1 MEPHIGQRLGS
12 YRLEAWLGEG
22 AVGIVYRAVRE
33 PDGAIVALKIL
44 RDELTDDEVFRRRFT
59 HEAKAATEVE
69 HRNLV
74 RVLDAGESGGRFYL
88 AARYVDGR
96 SLADRLGADGPLPLP
111 GMLRLVTEVGSGL
124 QALHERGLVHRD
136 VKPSN
141 VLLDA
146 DGTAALGDF
155 GLAKGRAYTVLTRP
169 GQVLGTLDYLAP
181 ELIRGAPAGPASDI
195 YALGCV
201 AFECLAG
208 TPPFAGR
215 SVLQVGVAHLQ
226 EEPPDPVAGRSD
238 VPSAVS
244 WAVRRVLAKDPGR
257 RPQTALAFSRML
269 QVAAE
274 PVDREGGA
282 RCSP

>member
-1 MEPHIGQRLGS
+1 MRQSRGMELDIGERLGS
-12 YRLEAWLGEG
+12 YRLEARLGEG
-22 AVGIVYRAVRE
+22 AMGVVYRAVRD
-33 PDGAIVALKIL
+33 PDGAIVALKVL
-44 RDELTDDEVFRRRFT
+44 RDELAGDEVFRRRFT
-59 HEAKAATEVE
+59 REAKAAAEVE

-74 RVLDAGESGGRFYL
+74 RVLDAGESDGRFYL
-88 AARYVDGR
+88 AVRYVDGR
-96 SLADRLGADGPLPLP
+96 SLADRLADGPLPLP
-111 GMLRLVTEVGSGL
+111 GTLRLIAEVAGGL
-124 QALHERGLVHRD
+124 QAIHERGLVHRD

-146 DGTAALGDF
+146 DETAALGDF

-208 TPPFAGR
+208 APPFAGR
-215 SVLQVGVAHLQ
+215 SVLQVGVAHLRQ
-226 EEPPDPVAGRSD
+226 EPPDPVAGRSD

-244 WAVRRVLAKDPGR
+244 WAVRQALAKEPDR
-257 RPQTALAFSRML
+257 RPQTALAFSRL
-269 QVAAE
+269 LHVAA
-274 PVDREGGA
+274 GA
-282 RCSP
+282 HRP

>member
-1 MEPHIGQRLGS
+1 MQQSRNMEPDIGERLGS
-12 YRLEAWLGEG
+12 YRLEARLGEG
-22 AVGIVYRAVRE
+22 AMGVVYRAVRE
-33 PDGAIVALKIL
+33 PDGAIVALKVL
-44 RDELTDDEVFRRRFT
+44 RDELANDEVFRRRFN

-74 RVLDAGESGGRFYL
+74 PVLDAGESDGRFYL
-88 AARYVDGR
+88 ASRYVAGR
-96 SLADRLGADGPLPLP
+96 SLADRLDADGPLTLP
-111 GMLRLVTEVGSGL
+111 ELLRLIAEVGRGL

-169 GQVLGTLDYLAP
+169 GQILGTLDYLAP

-208 TPPFAGR
+208 APPFAGR

-226 EEPPDPVAGRSD
+226 QEPPDPAAGRSD

-244 WAVRRVLAKDPGR
+244 WAIRRTMAKEPDG
-257 RPQTALAFSRML
+257 RPQTALAFSHML
-269 QVAAE
+269 QIAA
-274 PVDREGGA
+274 GA
-282 RCSP
+282 HRP

>member
-1 MEPHIGQRLGS
+1 MRQSGGMEPDIGERLGP
-12 YRLEAWLGEG
+12 YRLEARLGEG
-22 AVGIVYRAVRE
+22 AMGVVYRAVRD
-33 PDGAIVALKIL
+33 PDGAIVALKVL
-44 RDELTDDEVFRRRFT
+44 RDELADDEVFRRRFT
-59 HEAKAATEVE
+59 REAKAATEVE

-74 RVLDAGESGGRFYL
+74 RVLDAGDSGGRFYL

-96 SLADRLGADGPLPLP
+96 SLADRLGADGPLPLT
-111 GMLRLVTEVGSGL
+111 GLLRLVTEVGGGL

-141 VLLDA
+141 ILLDA
-146 DGTAALGDF
+146 DGTAALCDF

-208 TPPFAGR
+208 APPFAGR
-215 SVLQVGVAHLQ
+215 SVLQVGVAHLRQ
-226 EEPPDPVAGRSD
+226 EPPDPVAGRSD

-244 WAVRRVLAKDPGR
+244 WAVRRALAKEPGR

-269 QVAAE
+269 HVAADAHR
-274 PVDREGGA
+274 P
-282 RCSP
+282 

>member
-1 MEPHIGQRLGS
+1 MELDIGERLGS
-12 YRLEAWLGEG
+12 YRLEARLGEG
-22 AVGIVYRAVRE
+22 AMGVVYRAVRD
-33 PDGAIVALKIL
+33 PDGAIVALKVL
-44 RDELTDDEVFRRRFT
+44 RDELAGDEVFRRRFT
-59 HEAKAATEVE
+59 REAKAAAEVE

-74 RVLDAGESGGRFYL
+74 RVLDAGESDGRFYL
-88 AARYVDGR
+88 AVRYVDGR
-96 SLADRLGADGPLPLP
+96 SLADRLADGPLPLP
-111 GMLRLVTEVGSGL
+111 GTLRLIAEVAGGL
-124 QALHERGLVHRD
+124 QAIHERGLVHRD

-146 DGTAALGDF
+146 DETAALGDF

-208 TPPFAGR
+208 APPFAGR
-215 SVLQVGVAHLQ
+215 SVLQVGVAHLRQ
-226 EEPPDPVAGRSD
+226 EPPDPVAGRSD

-244 WAVRRVLAKDPGR
+244 WAVRQALAKEPDR
-257 RPQTALAFSRML
+257 RPQTALAFSRL
-269 QVAAE
+269 LHVAA
-274 PVDREGGA
+274 GA
-282 RCSP
+282 HRP

>member
-1 MEPHIGQRLGS
+1 MRQSRGMELDIGDQLGS
-12 YRLEAWLGEG
+12 YRLEARLGDG
-22 AVGIVYRAVRE
+22 AMGVVYRAVRD
-33 PDGAIVALKIL
+33 PDGAIVALKVL
-44 RDELTDDEVFRRRFT
+44 RDELADDEVFRRRFT
-59 HEAKAATEVE
+59 REAKAATEVE

-74 RVLDAGESGGRFYL
+74 RVLDAGESDGRFYL

-96 SLADRLGADGPLPLP
+96 SLADRLADGPLPLP
-111 GMLRLVTEVGSGL
+111 GMLRLVAEVAGGL

-146 DGTAALGDF
+146 DETAALGDF
-155 GLAKGRAYTVLTRP
+155 GLAKGRAYTVLTQP

-244 WAVRRVLAKDPGR
+244 WAVRRALAKEPDR

-269 QVAAE
+269 HVAA
-274 PVDREGGA
+274 GA
-282 RCSP
+282 HRP

>member
-1 MEPHIGQRLGS
+1 MRQSRGMELDIGERLGS
-12 YRLEAWLGEG
+12 YGLEARLGEG
-22 AVGIVYRAVRE
+22 AMGVVYRAVRD
-33 PDGAIVALKIL
+33 PDGAIVALKVL
-44 RDELTDDEVFRRRFT
+44 RDELAGDEVFRRRFT
-59 HEAKAATEVE
+59 REAKAAAEVE

-74 RVLDAGESGGRFYL
+74 RVLDAGESDGRFYL
-88 AARYVDGR
+88 AVRYVDGR
-96 SLADRLGADGPLPLP
+96 SLADRLADGPLPLP
-111 GMLRLVTEVGSGL
+111 GTLRLIAEVAGGL
-124 QALHERGLVHRD
+124 QAIHERGLVHRD

-146 DGTAALGDF
+146 DETAALGDF

-208 TPPFAGR
+208 APPFAGR
-215 SVLQVGVAHLQ
+215 SVLQVGVAHLRQ
-226 EEPPDPVAGRSD
+226 EPPDPVAGRSD

-244 WAVRRVLAKDPGR
+244 WAVRQALAKEPDR
-257 RPQTALAFSRML
+257 RPQTALAFSRL
-269 QVAAE
+269 LHVAA
-274 PVDREGGA
+274 GA
-282 RCSP
+282 HRP